1 MDTPEFP
8 LELLVDELGVEAGP
22 VDVLVVEV
30 RGSVVVVEVPV
41 VEVRMGVVVVVG
53 RPVVVL
59 VVKELSV
66 LVVKEVSL
74 LVVKEEPLLVLLI
87 SVSVVTELVGG
98 MLNELTPC
106 AKSQTRTE
114 EQQVRH
120 QLTTASHVSLAAV
133 RAWLSSSPWQ

>member
-1 MDTPEFP
+1 M
-8 LELLVDELGVEAGP
+8 EAGP

-41 VEVRMGVVVVVG
+41 VEVRIGVVVVVG

-59 VVKELSV
+59 VVNEVSV

-74 LVVKEEPLLVLLI
+74 LVVKEVPLLVLPI
-87 SVSVVTELVGG
+87 SVSVVELAGG

-106 AKSQTRTE
+106 AKSQTRTK
-114 EQQVRH
+114 EQQVGTNLPQPRMC
-120 QLTTASHVSLAAV
+120 L
-133 RAWLSSSPWQ
+133 WQR

>member
-8 LELLVDELGVEAGP
+8 LEPLVDELGVEAGP
-22 VDVLVVEV
+22 VEVVVEV

-66 LVVKEVSL
+66 LDVKELSV
-74 LVVKEEPLLVLLI
+74 LVVKEEPLLVLPI
-87 SVSVVTELVGG
+87 SVSVVELVGG

-106 AKSQTRTE
+106 AKS
-114 EQQVRH
+114 
-120 QLTTASHVSLAAV
+120 
-133 RAWLSSSPWQ
+133 